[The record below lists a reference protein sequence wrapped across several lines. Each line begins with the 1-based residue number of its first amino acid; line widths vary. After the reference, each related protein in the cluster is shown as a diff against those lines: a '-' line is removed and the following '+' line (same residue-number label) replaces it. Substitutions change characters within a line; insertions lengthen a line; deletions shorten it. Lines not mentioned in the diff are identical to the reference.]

1 MSDLENNENNEN
13 NKNNENNENNKNKLN
28 LMNKFIFINSF
39 SSICSVTNI
48 CENVCEKTTDTV
60 LSVISLSSIAF
71 GLFQYF
77 TDDTLTAIGYVSSGI
92 FSGATLVTLKRMRL
106 RASLSSSVDVLK
118 DENEELKESNDKLAE
133 NVTDLEELK
142 EALDIDLK
150 ILKETIGIVGENS
163 DALMNNLK
171 ELHSKLHSEN
181 EMHSRLL
188 KTQTH
193 LQLLNIFY
201 QFSKT
206 HSLKLNKNEII
217 LAKEHILNILHYKTW
232 ENIEELINNQ
242 ELKLKE
248 LIKLIN

>member
-1 MSDLENNENNEN
+1 MSDVENNENE
-13 NKNNENNENNKNKLN
+13 NKNESKFS
-28 LMNKFIFINSF
+28 MNKFIFISSF
-39 SSICSVTNI
+39 SSMCSLTNA
-48 CENVCEKTTDTV
+48 CDKTIDTF
-60 LSVISLSSIAF
+60 LSFVSLSSLAF
-71 GLFQYF
+71 GIFQYF

-92 FSGATLVTLKRMRL
+92 FSGATLVTLRRMRL
-106 RASLSSSVDVLK
+106 RASLASSVDVLK

-171 ELHSKLHSEN
+171 ELHSKLQSEN

-193 LQLLNIFY
+193 LQLINIFY
-201 QFSKT
+201 QFSKS
-206 HSLKLNKNEII
+206 HSLKLNKNEIL
-217 LAKEHILNILHYKTW
+217 LAKEHILNIFHDKSW
-232 ENIEELINNQ
+232 DDIDKLIQNQ
-242 ELKLKE
+242 ELKLKD